1 MILSPLSWITYAC
14 ILLVF
19 LINFFHYFLT
29 TKSFMILPIEEFTR
43 SSALIS
49 LLFHLSLPTVFGC
62 FSFVL
67 LVIYDVVI
75 LPLDIIISNKI
86 LILSAVFIGSEKFT
100 YFQLLL
106 HDLFQWRV
114 KKNAMDRKIVR
125 LPVTLCWARPVFTQI
140 YLKPINVVLVT

>member
-1 MILSPLSWITYAC
+1 
-14 ILLVF
+14 
-19 LINFFHYFLT
+19 
-29 TKSFMILPIEEFTR
+29 MILPIEEFTR

-106 HDLFQWRV
+106 HDLFQ
-114 KKNAMDRKIVR
+114 
-125 LPVTLCWARPVFTQI
+125 
-140 YLKPINVVLVT
+140 